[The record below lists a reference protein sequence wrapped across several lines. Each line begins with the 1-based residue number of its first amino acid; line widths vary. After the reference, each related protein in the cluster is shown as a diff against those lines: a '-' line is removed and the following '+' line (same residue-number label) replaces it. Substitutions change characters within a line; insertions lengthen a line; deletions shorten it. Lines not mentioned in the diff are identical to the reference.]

1 MQYLTDEID
10 PVLAPIVL
18 KLLAERPHGSAA
30 IKEAIARICQ
40 EMQYDGSTLPWKPE
54 HLNKEWLGEA
64 LGVKVLSCSIE
75 KVGLGFTSD
84 AFKITYQ
91 STEGADKIAILKLP
105 SGQGE
110 KKQKAHALD
119 CLTEVM
125 FYNDFSKQFPLKI
138 CTSYSAGCDKKA
150 GWHWNILMEN
160 MNTGG
165 NVEFPMWMSD
175 SRIYP
180 NLVSEVVPAIH
191 KDMAKMHAHFW
202 RDEQSL
208 SHEMFKLQPAMP
220 GLKTAFAMASNAQ
233 RLWKPSNYNPDQTVG
248 EHFWDLTNN
257 QEVAGLDPDQWKLRG
272 EYNGKNLPNYPTM
285 ELFTKRMYSD
295 DGRKAIQYILKE
307 VYEKRP
313 HTFVHGDTHPGN
325 IFWNPE
331 KKEISWID
339 FQMVGRAPPGL
350 DLAQSMLLVVDAGE
364 GASIH
369 KGMIRAYYA
378 ELTRLKPEIT
388 AEYSFET
395 CWEDFRMGCLI
406 YFCTTNVYML
416 DNELNIIL
424 PEMKKTNKC
433 EMCEFFI
440 MADVIP
446 RMQNLITNLALN
458 ELLTEIL
465 AKC

>member
-75 KVGLGFTSD
+75 KVGKGFTAD
-84 AFKITYQ
+84 AYKITYH

-105 SGQGE
+105 SAQGE

-125 FYNDFSKQFPLKI
+125 FYNDFSQQFPLKI
-138 CTSYSAGCDKKA
+138 CKSYSAGCDNKE

-165 NVEFPMWMSD
+165 NVEFTMWMSD
-175 SRIYP
+175 NIIYP
-180 NLVSEVVPAIH
+180 NLVTEIVPAIH

-202 RDEQSL
+202 KDEQSL
-208 SHEMFKLQPAMP
+208 SHEMFKVQPAMP
-220 GLKTAFAMASNAQ
+220 GLKTAFAMATIAQ
-233 RLWKPSNYNPDQTVG
+233 RLWKPSNYNPDQTTG
-248 EHFWDLTNN
+248 ELLWDLNN
-257 QEVAGLDPDQWKLRG
+257 KPEVAGLDPDQWKLRG
-272 EYNGKNLPNYPTM
+272 EYASKDHPEYPDYN
-285 ELFTKRMYSD
+285 EFTKRMFTN
-295 DGRKAIQYILKE
+295 DGRKVIQYILKE

-331 KKEISWID
+331 KKELSWID

-350 DLAQSMLLVVDAGE
+350 DLAQSMLLVVDSGE
-364 GASIH
+364 GASMH
-369 KGMIRAYYA
+369 RGMVRAYYA
-378 ELTRLKPEIT
+378 ELTRLKPEIA

-395 CWEDFRMGCLI
+395 CWDDYRMGCLV
-406 YFCTTNVYML
+406 YFCSINVYSC
-416 DNELNIIL
+416 DNEVNVIL
-424 PEMKKTNKC
+424 PEMKKTNKSGL
-433 EMCEFFI
+433 CEFLK
-440 MADVIP
+440 MTGCYP
-446 RMQNLITNLALN
+446 RRQDTIKNLALN
-458 ELLTEIL
+458 ELVTEIL